1 MKIIKD
7 KYLEFLYN
15 DRITPEY
22 NIILELYRGKLYI
35 DILNNFISLCTS
47 KLGYDIFNVKKPYRR
62 TLSNILSSWMF
73 SLYSDYDF
81 KLDPFFPN
89 NFNNHKD
96 KLKLILLNFCQN
108 NNEEEEKNIKNI
120 SFIIQNLIKSFK
132 INLNKLQKYKN
143 EINSYYTYKI
153 DLSKFYK
160 RDLHYIKFNLSTNI
174 NIFNNH
180 LNNILNNI
188 LIPIDNYNKIKNK
201 FNNNINNN
209 NNNNINEL
217 LWILIFRYNL
227 LSSNNYQLSLLPNI
241 FKRLESKINLQFE
254 SFSSALNFNLNYYC
268 SIYYDI
274 EKYFGSYGNFF
285 DIIPISG
292 VYNFNPP
299 FQKDI
304 IEEGVNKII
313 SFLSRAEINSKKLT
327 FVITVPVWD
336 IKGKKLIKNNNNN
349 NVDFGDFIIM
359 DKIRKCKYFK
369 GLIIVSKNDFS
380 YFDYN
385 NYLTKNITIQNTYLI
400 ILSNNDNHKIDL
412 LENMN
417 FKT

>member
-15 DRITPEY
+15 EKNTPDY

-35 DILNNFISLCTS
+35 DILNNFIMLCTS
-47 KLGYDIFNVKKPYRR
+47 KLGYNIFNIKKSYRR

-81 KLDPFFPN
+81 IFDSFFPN

-96 KLKLILLNFCQN
+96 KLKIILLNFCQN
-108 NNEEEEKNIKNI
+108 NKESEEKNKKTINSIIQSLIKN
-120 SFIIQNLIKSFK
+120 FK
-132 INLNKLQKYKN
+132 INLSKLTKYKE
-143 EINSYYTYKI
+143 EINIYYTYKI
-153 DLSKFYK
+153 STSNFIKKDLQ
-160 RDLHYIKFNLSTNI
+160 YIKFNIFTNI

-180 LNNILNNI
+180 MNNILNNI
-188 LIPIDNYNKIKNK
+188 IIPINNYNKIKTK
-201 FNNNINNN
+201 YTNNNTTNNN
-209 NNNNINEL
+209 FNEL

-241 FKRLESKINLQFE
+241 FKRLEGKINLQFE

-285 DIIPISG
+285 DLIPISG

-304 IEEGVNKII
+304 IEEGINRII
-313 SFLSRAEINSKKLT
+313 LYLSKAVINNKKLT
-327 FVITVPVWD
+327 FIITIPVWD
-336 IKGKKLIKNNNNN
+336 FKGKKLIKNNNNN
-349 NVDFGDFIIM
+349 SLNFGDFVIM
-359 DKIRKCKYFK
+359 DKIRKSNYFK
-369 GLIIVSKNDFS
+369 GLLIISKNDFS

-400 ILSNNDNHKIDL
+400 ILSNNENHKIDIV
-412 LENMN
+412 ENMN
-417 FKT
+417 FKN